1 MQVKLSGVTVSRRI
15 ACSRPRGAFLLGT
28 LVLLFWVCTFAS
40 AAADQASTTDHH
52 KRQTRSRSASD
63 RLDEQVKKFT
73 TRLEL
78 NENQESQVRT
88 ILKSRQEQLSHIL
101 RSSSPSRMDAVTQ
114 LRAINESTVARIRA
128 ILNDEQKKKY
138 DPLNHSTPSNSEPQ
152 PSVDDWLQAM
162 RSKPAN

>member
-1 MQVKLSGVTVSRRI
+1 MFRRF
-15 ACSRPRGAFLLGT
+15 AQYCGPRTTFLFGT
-28 LVLLFWVCTFAS
+28 LLLLSSVCTSAFAAEEQ
-40 AAADQASTTDHH
+40 AATTNDQH

-73 TRLEL
+73 SLLEL
-78 NENQESQVRT
+78 DAKQESQVRM
-88 ILKSRQEQLSHIL
+88 ILKSRQEQLVSIL
-101 RSSSPSRMDAVTQ
+101 RSQSPSRVDAVTQ

-128 ILNDEQKKKY
+128 VLNDEQKKKY
-138 DPLNHSTPSNSEPQ
+138 DPLKHNTPSDSQPQ